1 MEGSLTHSLHSFSLC
16 STPGVSQAPAWPLK
30 IKKSS
35 HSELSFR
42 SRPIIQGV
50 EAGSFFYGPI
60 PNYSWYLLYVD
71 VRLDRMKSKTKDAGV
86 IFDEGTKMS
95 SFWAGRSDI
104 VGYFK
109 GFATKQMH
117 EANTKHTQN

>member
-1 MEGSLTHSLHSFSLC
+1 
-16 STPGVSQAPAWPLK
+16 
-30 IKKSS
+30 
-35 HSELSFR
+35 
-42 SRPIIQGV
+42 
-50 EAGSFFYGPI
+50 
-60 PNYSWYLLYVD
+60 LLYVD
-71 VRLDRMKSKTKDAGV
+71 VRLDRMKSKAKDAGV

>member
-1 MEGSLTHSLHSFSLC
+1 
-16 STPGVSQAPAWPLK
+16 
-30 IKKSS
+30 
-35 HSELSFR
+35 
-42 SRPIIQGV
+42 
-50 EAGSFFYGPI
+50 
-60 PNYSWYLLYVD
+60 
-71 VRLDRMKSKTKDAGV
+71 MKSKTKDAEV

-95 SFWAGRSDI
+95 SFWAGRPDI